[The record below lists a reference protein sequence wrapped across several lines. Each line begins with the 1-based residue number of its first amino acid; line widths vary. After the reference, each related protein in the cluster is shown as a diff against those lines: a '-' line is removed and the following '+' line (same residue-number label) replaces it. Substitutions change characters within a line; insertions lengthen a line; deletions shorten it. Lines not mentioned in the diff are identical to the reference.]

1 MEDSLEALDKIDA
14 GKELLKAVIHVRKII
29 MEGAKVGFNPHDGGN
44 WAERLFRSQA
54 ITLKAIKKA
63 KEVGL

>member
-14 GKELLKAVIHVRKII
+14 GKELLKAVNHVRSII
-29 MEGAKVGFNPHDGGN
+29 IDGAIVGFNPRHGD

-54 ITLKAIKKA
+54 ITLKAIIKA
-63 KEVGL
+63 EEVGL